1 MVHLAICV
9 EAAEVV
15 SKVVDVLCEAVGQQ
29 VSDHSLNSFWELQQV
44 QCQGGLQAGVHST
57 LLWEVWI
64 LHPLQ
69 HKSQILRGEEQR
81 PVLTAHS
88 STADP
93 CCLGMVC

>member
-1 MVHLAICV
+1 MLHLAVCV

-29 VSDHSLNSFWELQQV
+29 VSHHSLNCFWELQQV
-44 QCQGGLQAGVHST
+44 QCQGGLQADVHST
-57 LLWEVWI
+57 LLCKVWI
-64 LHPLQ
+64 LNPLQ
-69 HKSQILRGEEQR
+69 QGSQTLWGEEQG

-93 CCLGMVC
+93 CCLGTVC